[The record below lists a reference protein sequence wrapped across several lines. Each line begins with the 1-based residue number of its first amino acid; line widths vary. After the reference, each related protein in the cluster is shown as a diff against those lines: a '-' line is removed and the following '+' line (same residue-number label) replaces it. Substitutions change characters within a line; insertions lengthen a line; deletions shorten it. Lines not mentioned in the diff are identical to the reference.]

1 MLAWA
6 QIQQNVLKIG
16 SNLYAPHVFHVVFL
30 RFILLGTFRNRSQ
43 TILLDQEMNFKKN
56 PIEKKYFFLIEKYF
70 QKKSSK
76 KKVRFF
82 FSIFQNFENSI
93 FEFSKF

>member
-56 PIEKKYFFLIEKYF
+56 PIENFYFFLENFSCRKKSQKYF
-70 QKKSSK
+70 RK
-76 KKVRFF
+76 
-82 FSIFQNFENSI
+82 NSV
-93 FEFSKF
+93 FPVESLVKWKFPFN